1 MKLTIILLS
10 IAIVTI
16 TLFSLL
22 ELGNQNIITAFAIDE
37 PKSFLTYNNS
47 KLNLS
52 IQYPSNWEITERKY
66 NPEMKNISSTIE
78 IKSPFEGGQDMVQE
92 QFLISLNRLQ
102 KNITFNEY
110 VNNALD
116 QFKNEYRDFKLISNN
131 SIIIDNHNARKVSY
145 SYIAGVDP
153 LSIKLIMNHNIISD
167 GNKVY
172 VLSFGTPPDKY
183 YDYIN
188 IIQKMLNSFKIL
200 K

>member
-66 NPEMKNISSTIE
+66 NPDMKNISSTIE

>member
-110 VNNALD
+110 VNNALN